1 MAILISPPSP
11 LKIPHKDSFRYDPL
25 LMKSSEQYTYV
36 TFFWNMLS
44 PLAPEHRA
52 DERVPQL
59 RDQAVRPGGLQG
71 HPGHGTHQ
79 GDHWHAGLRR

>member
-1 MAILISPPSP
+1 
-11 LKIPHKDSFRYDPL
+11 
-25 LMKSSEQYTYV
+25 
-36 TFFWNMLS
+36 MLS